1 MCHSDGTI
9 IAGQIMNIAESV
21 SLDEGAPGQ
30 TAEMRR
36 VVLSSIIGTAVE
48 WYDFLIYATAS
59 ALVFNKLF
67 FPQTDPALGTIAAFG
82 TYGVGYFARPLGAA
96 IFGHFG
102 DRVGRKAMLAMT
114 IVIMGL
120 GTFLIGLLPTY
131 GQIGAAAPVLLV
143 LVRLLQGVGLGGE
156 WGGAVL
162 MVVEN
167 APAARRGLFGS
178 LVQIGYPAGNL
189 AAIGVFALLTAQLP
203 ETDFLGWG
211 WRIPFL
217 VSIVLA
223 GIGLYIRLT
232 LEETPVFREIAARND
247 MAKLP
252 LAEVLTTQRRA
263 FFTAVGLKLSEISY
277 AAIAGVFSISYVAGT
292 LALPRS
298 LILNAISLSA
308 AVGFAAIPAFGW
320 LSDVVGRK
328 AMFYAASLFAAA
340 FAFPMFWLFD
350 TRDPLTITLTVVAA
364 IVFGQLIGF
373 GVGAPW
379 YSEMFTARLRYSG
392 ASLGFQIGAAIS
404 GGLTPF
410 AAASFMAWTG
420 GATWPISVYLIA
432 LAVVTFVATAAAPE
446 TAGQPLK

>member
-1 MCHSDGTI
+1 MG
-9 IAGQIMNIAESV
+9 IAEVV
-21 SLDEGAPGQ
+21 SFQRVAAGRADGI
-30 TAEMRR
+30 RR

-48 WYDFLIYATAS
+48 WYDFLIYAAAS

-102 DRVGRKAMLAMT
+102 DRFGRKAMLAMT

-131 GQIGAAAPVLLV
+131 DQIGAAAPVLLV

-167 APAARRGLFGS
+167 APAARRGLLGS

-189 AAIGVFALLTAQLP
+189 AAVGVFALLTRLP
-203 ETDFLGWG
+203 EAEFLGWA

-217 VSIVLA
+217 AGIVLA

-232 LEETPVFREIAARND
+232 LEETPVFREIASRNEVAR
-247 MAKLP
+247 LP
-252 LAEVLTTQRRA
+252 LAEVLSTQTRA

-277 AAIAGVFSISYVAGT
+277 ATIAGVFSISYVVGT
-292 LALPRS
+292 LGLPRT

-308 AVGFAAIPAFGW
+308 AVGVAAIPVFGW
-320 LSDVVGRK
+320 LSDLIGRK

-350 TRDPLTITLTVVAA
+350 TKDPQTITLTVAAA

-379 YSEMFTARLRYSG
+379 YSEMFPARLRYSG

-410 AAASFMAWTG
+410 AAASFMVWTG

-432 LAVVTFVATAAAPE
+432 LAAITFVATAAAPE
-446 TAGQPLK
+446 TAGKPLR

>member
-1 MCHSDGTI
+1 MD
-9 IAGQIMNIAESV
+9 IAEPVMFNQS
-21 SLDEGAPGQ
+21 APGRTSGMQ
-30 TAEMRR
+30 R

-102 DRVGRKAMLAMT
+102 DRIGRKAMLAIT
-114 IVIMGL
+114 ILLMGL

-131 GQIGAAAPVLLV
+131 NDIGYAAPMLLV

-167 APAARRGLFGS
+167 APAQRRGLLGS

-189 AAIGVFALLTAQLP
+189 AAIGVFALLARLP
-203 ETDFLGWG
+203 EADFLGWA
-211 WRIPFL
+211 WRLPFL

-223 GIGLYIRLT
+223 GVGLYIRLT
-232 LEETPVFREIAARND
+232 LEETPVFRAIEARNEV
-247 MAKLP
+247 ARLP
-252 LAEVLTTQRRA
+252 IVEVVTVHLREFLTA
-263 FFTAVGLKLSEISY
+263 IGLKLSEISY
-277 AAIAGVFSISYVAGT
+277 ATIAGVFAISYVATT
-292 LALPRS
+292 LGLGRQ

-308 AVGFAAIPAFGW
+308 VVGFVAIPVFGW
-320 LSDVVGRK
+320 LSDQIGRK
-328 AMFYAASLFAAA
+328 AMFYAASAFAAA

-350 TRDPLTITLTVVAA
+350 TKDPLSITATVVAA
-364 IVFGQLIGF
+364 IVFGQFIGF

-379 YSEMFTARLRYSG
+379 YSEMFAARTRYSG

-410 AAASFMAWTG
+410 VAATFMAWTG
-420 GATWPISVYLIA
+420 GATWPISVYLIV
-432 LAVVTFVATAAAPE
+432 LAAITFIATTMAPE
-446 TAGQPLK
+446 TAGKPLK